1 MGITKNKGV
10 EKAKDNICLLWGTS
24 CVYIWNFISLS
35 LLSFGSRI
43 HYFLPFHFFN
53 LIQFNFFFF
62 FFRNILDVGGIGIGI
77 FSCKKEWKLS
87 FLFDGLISFH
97 GTSQCFQSVWKWSLS
112 ATHNFC
118 SVSKRKSFQ
127 GQKRILCK
135 ILPFTWEC
143 LE

>member
-43 HYFLPFHFFN
+43 HYFFTISFFFN
-53 LIQFNFFFF
+53 SVQF
-62 FFRNILDVGGIGIGI
+62 FFRLQLFLEIFLIGI
-77 FSCKKEWKLS
+77 FGWKKEGKIS